1 MQILDVNAYILED
14 MICAYFRFSIDTF
27 DINNLWAVHI
37 ILDLLTKIVMP
48 HQFWRGTL
56 GEAKEVFST
65 HQPKGEITLLIEGN
79 TKSTVETP
87 SEGQLENELRNL
99 ISSGHSLSTVMTFSQ
114 TLQIFKFFKYML
126 FVSTA

>member
-1 MQILDVNAYILED
+1 M
-14 MICAYFRFSIDTF
+14 
-27 DINNLWAVHI
+27 
-37 ILDLLTKIVMP
+37 
-48 HQFWRGTL
+48 

-99 ISSGHSLSTVMTFSQ
+99 ISSGHSLSTVMTFSHRLYKFLSFLN
-114 TLQIFKFFKYML
+114 TCYLFLRLDRKFFG
-126 FVSTA
+126 SGNEGIHDN